1 MKIENAFPLTH
12 VYVFTSRTPLMY
24 ASLIGLKD
32 AVFTLLQHGANPLLR
47 DTNGHRGILST
58 KSYKGVLQNV
68 FGVDLQKVVNE
79 FY

>member
-58 KSYKGVLQNV
+58 KSRRCLTKCVRGRLT
-68 FGVDLQKVVNE
+68 E
-79 FY
+79 SR